1 MGLAPTSN
9 RRVSRSKSA
18 LSRGLQ
24 IRRTRHDRREADR
37 RPGDIGSWNPCGTP
51 NDISCA
57 KLKDNILRSVVLL
70 ATITLTSCVD
80 NPAAHLKTKAIDDL
94 FRAEGIV
101 ATLVAASANGGV
113 TFVYND
119 SRSAQRFS
127 PASTFKI
134 PNTLIALDALVVAS
148 KDSIFEWDGI
158 DKGMQQWN
166 QDQTL
171 ESAFRVSCVWCYQ
184 EIARKVGKKR
194 YKSALTML
202 SYGNQSIGSEVDSF
216 WLTGDLQISAREQIE
231 FLRKLSQYAVPF
243 RREHVE
249 TLRDIMLVEQTDS
262 YAIYA
267 KTGWAATT
275 PQVAWYVG
283 FVTKGY
289 ETWLFAMNMRVDR
302 PEQAEL
308 RKELTIRSLRL
319 LDII

>member
-1 MGLAPTSN
+1 M
-9 RRVSRSKSA
+9 RFV
-18 LSRGLQ
+18 
-24 IRRTRHDRREADR
+24 
-37 RPGDIGSWNPCGTP
+37 
-51 NDISCA
+51 
-57 KLKDNILRSVVLL
+57 LRYVVLL
-70 ATITLTSCVD
+70 ATIIQTSCVD
-80 NPAAHLKTKAIDDL
+80 NPTADSKTESIDDL

-101 ATLVAASANGGV
+101 ATFVAESANGGV

-134 PNTLIALDALVVAS
+134 PNTLIALDTLVVAS
-148 KDSIFEWDGI
+148 KDSIFEWDGT

-184 EIARKVGKKR
+184 EIARKVGKKH
-194 YKSALTML
+194 YESALTML
-202 SYGNQSIGSEVDSF
+202 DYGNQSIGNEVDSF
-216 WLTGDLQISAREQIE
+216 WLTGELQVSAREQIE

-243 RREHVE
+243 QREHVE
-249 TLRDIMLVEQTDS
+249 TLKEIMLVEQTDS

-283 FVTKGY
+283 FVTKRD

-308 RKELTIRSLRL
+308 RKKLAIRSLRL
-319 LDII
+319 LEII

>member
-1 MGLAPTSN
+1 
-9 RRVSRSKSA
+9 
-18 LSRGLQ
+18 
-24 IRRTRHDRREADR
+24 
-37 RPGDIGSWNPCGTP
+37 
-51 NDISCA
+51 
-57 KLKDNILRSVVLL
+57 L
-70 ATITLTSCVD
+70 ATIILTSCAD
-80 NPAAHLKTKAIDDL
+80 DPTAYSRTRAIDDL
-94 FRAEGIV
+94 FRSEGIV
-101 ATLVAASANGGV
+101 ATFIAESANGGV

-119 SRSAQRFS
+119 SRSVQRFS

-134 PNTLIALDALVVAS
+134 PNTLIALDTLVVAS
-148 KDSIFEWDGI
+148 RNSIFEWDGT

-166 QDQTL
+166 QNQTL

-194 YKSALTML
+194 YASALTML
-202 SYGNQSIGSEVDSF
+202 SYGNQSIGNEVDSF

-249 TLRDIMLVEQTDS
+249 ILKDIMLVEQTDS
-262 YAIYA
+262 YAIHA

-275 PQVAWYVG
+275 PPVAWYVG
-283 FVTKGY
+283 FVTKDD

-302 PEQAEL
+302 PKQAEL
-308 RKELTIRSLRL
+308 RKKLTIRSLEL